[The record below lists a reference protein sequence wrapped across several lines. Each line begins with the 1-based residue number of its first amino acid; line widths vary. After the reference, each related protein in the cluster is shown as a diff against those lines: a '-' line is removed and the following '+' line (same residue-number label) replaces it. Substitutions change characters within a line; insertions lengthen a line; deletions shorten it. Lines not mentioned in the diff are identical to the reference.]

1 MKPLY
6 IILAANLA
14 LLASA
19 SAADPDK
26 PEISKKPTMSG
37 KFVAK
42 DDLPQAVKSQGAK
55 KEAKHPGF
63 PGCQSGRIIT
73 TWDVVL
79 KEFPETNKE
88 KRPCSEVKE
97 VYACQ
102 SFSKASVKCALE

>member
-6 IILAANLA
+6 LIIAANIA
-14 LLASA
+14 LLNSA

-26 PEISKKPTMSG
+26 PEISKKPTLAG
-37 KFVAK
+37 KFIAK
-42 DDLPQAVKSQGAK
+42 EDLPAVIKAGSAK

-63 PGCQSGRIIT
+63 PSCAKGRIVT

-79 KEFPETNKE
+79 AEFLETNRDKHA
-88 KRPCSEVKE
+88 CADAKE

-102 SFSKASVKCALE
+102 AFSKASVRCSE